1 MEKLIGIVGMK
12 FLERTMPKIQGC
24 LFIVSTPIGNLRD
37 ITLRAQ
43 DILSEVDAVICEEHR
58 QGSTLLKKLGLREKE
73 LILLNEHNEKESS
86 PIIAEEILHGKRYA
100 LISDCGTPA
109 FADPGTQLIKI
120 CYEHAIQVI
129 PVPGPSS
136 LITAISLSPLPME
149 EFYFAGFLPKEKEI
163 RHQKLNSFR
172 RMKVPIILMDA
183 PYRLS
188 RLLSEVSDSF
198 GKLCIATMAFDLTLP
213 TEMIINGSIQEIQ
226 KKMNDKKGEFVLI
239 IYP

>member
-1 MEKLIGIVGMK
+1 MSEVK
-12 FLERTMPKIQGC
+12 GC
-24 LFIVSTPIGNLRD
+24 LFIVSTPIGNQRD

-43 DILSEVDAVICEEHR
+43 DVLSEVDAVICEEHR
-58 QGSTLLKKLGLREKE
+58 QGSTLLKEMGLQGKE

-86 PIIAEEILHGKRYA
+86 PIIAEELALGKRYA

-120 CYEHAIQVI
+120 CYEKAIRVI

-136 LITAISLSPLPME
+136 LITAISLSPLSME

-163 RHQKLNSFR
+163 RRQKLNFFR
-172 RMKVPIILMDA
+172 KMKVPIILMDA

-188 RLLSEVSDSF
+188 RLLSDVSDSF
-198 GKLCIATMAFDLTLP
+198 GKLCRVTMAFDLTLP
-213 TEMIINGSIQEIQ
+213 TEIILNGSIQEIQ
-226 KKMNDKKGEFVLI
+226 KNMNDKKGEFILI
-239 IYP
+239 LYP

>member
-1 MEKLIGIVGMK
+1 MSEDK
-12 FLERTMPKIQGC
+12 GC
-24 LFIVSTPIGNLRD
+24 LFIVSTPIGNHRD

-43 DILSEVDAVICEEHR
+43 DVLSEVDAVICEEHR
-58 QGSTLLKKLGLREKE
+58 QGSTLLKRLGLQEKE

-86 PIIAEEILHGKRYA
+86 SIIAEELSLGKRYA

-109 FADPGTQLIKI
+109 FADPGTELIKI
-120 CYEHAIQVI
+120 CYEKAIQVI

-172 RMKVPIILMDA
+172 KMKVPIILMDA

-188 RLLSEVSDSF
+188 RLISEVSDSF
-198 GKLCIATMAFDLTLP
+198 GKLCMATMAFDLTLP
-213 TEMIINGSIQEIQ
+213 TEIIIHGSLQEIQ
-226 KKMNDKKGEFVLI
+226 NKMNDKKGEFILI
-239 IYP
+239 LYP

>member
-1 MEKLIGIVGMK
+1 MSKTNGWLY
-12 FLERTMPKIQGC
+12 
-24 LFIVSTPIGNLRD
+24 IVSTPIGNQRD

-43 DILSEVDAVICEEHR
+43 DVLSEVDAVICEEHR
-58 QGSTLLKKLGLREKE
+58 QGSTLLKELGLQQKE

-86 PIIAEEILHGKRYA
+86 PIIAEELLLGKRYA

-109 FADPGTQLIKI
+109 FADPGTELIKI
-120 CYEHAIQVI
+120 CYKNAIPVI

-136 LITAISLSPLPME
+136 LITAISLSPLPMD

-172 RMKVPIILMDA
+172 KMKVPIILMDA

-198 GKLCIATMAFDLTLP
+198 GKLCRVTMAFDLTLP
-213 TEMIINGSIQEIQ
+213 TEMILHGSIQEIQ
-226 KKMNDKKGEFVLI
+226 KKMIYKKGEFILI
-239 IYP
+239 LYP